1 MKKVSE
7 VLKERGRRVGIDFN
21 LAGKT
26 RQTTNAHRL
35 SLKAWLCGGEAA
47 QTKMVSALFAAYFEK
62 ETDIG
67 CYDFLSKAAEST
79 GLMTAEHARAFL
91 MSDKLLDEVK
101 CLIRHSVLR
110 EIKGVPFTI
119 VANQWAIQGAETAE
133 SFYRV
138 SSSRQ
143 VIINHF
149 YLSRLWPSGSQ
160 CFTDVV
166 FFVGFTYRLCDV
178 DVRSLSL
185 FLSSYRRPFFV
196 T

>member
-1 MKKVSE
+1 
-7 VLKERGRRVGIDFN
+7 
-21 LAGKT
+21 
-26 RQTTNAHRL
+26 
-35 SLKAWLCGGEAA
+35 
-47 QTKMVSALFAAYFEK
+47 
-62 ETDIG
+62 
-67 CYDFLSKAAEST
+67 
-79 GLMTAEHARAFL
+79 

-138 SSSRQ
+138 SSSCQ

-160 CFTDVV
+160 CLTDVV
-166 FFVGFTYRLCDV
+166 FFVGFTYRLRDV

-185 FLSSYRRPFFV
+185 FLSSYRR
-196 T
+196 

>member
-1 MKKVSE
+1 
-7 VLKERGRRVGIDFN
+7 
-21 LAGKT
+21 
-26 RQTTNAHRL
+26 
-35 SLKAWLCGGEAA
+35 
-47 QTKMVSALFAAYFEK
+47 MVSALFAAYFEK

-67 CYDFLSKAAEST
+67 CSEYLSKAAEST
-79 GLMTAEHARAFL
+79 GLMTAEHVSRFPLPQIRMMLTFRQAKEFL

-138 SSSRQ
+138 SSIYQ
-143 VIINHF
+143 VIVNHF

-160 CFTDVV
+160 SLSI
-166 FFVGFTYRLCDV
+166 VGFTYSTTPTSTV
-178 DVRSLSL
+178 L